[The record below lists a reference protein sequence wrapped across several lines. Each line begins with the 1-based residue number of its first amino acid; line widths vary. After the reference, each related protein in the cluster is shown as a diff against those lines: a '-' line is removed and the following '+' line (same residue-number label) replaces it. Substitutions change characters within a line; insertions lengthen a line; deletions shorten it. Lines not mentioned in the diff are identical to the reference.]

1 MPRRIVCTAIVALL
15 PALAAAEPVRFDV
28 EVMAVLSRAGCNQG
42 ACHGNLNGKGGFKLS
57 LRGQDAEFDLAAV
70 TRDQLGRRA
79 NPHNPDASLFL
90 LKPTG
95 QVLHEGGGATLRGL
109 GRRRDRGA
117 ADRPGSGRDHAQ
129 AAHGGAAGRGGMGL

>member
-1 MPRRIVCTAIVALL
+1 MPTRLHIVFAAFVAC
-15 PALAAAEPVRFDV
+15 LATSSLWAQAPVSFRN

-42 ACHGNLNGKGGFKLS
+42 VCHGNLPGKGGFKLS

-95 QVLHEGGGATLRGL
+95 QVLHEGGVRFSVTSDEHRILR
-109 GRRRDRGA
+109 DWIK
-117 ADRPGSGRDHAQ
+117 Q
-129 AAHGGAAGRGGMGL
+129 GMKL